1 MQTLT
6 IRDEVTSKLG
16 KTDYVITINLTS
28 RRLTARELIRERVRQ
43 EVEDFNKRQ
52 PELFNG
58 LVQPTD
64 TERTLNGFKF
74 HKKRT
79 LDWHEQFERAIE
91 GFQRNTFILLVD
103 DSQVEDLDQVI
114 PLAPETSVTFLKLVP
129 LVGGCCNGP
138 EAVKSLPRAG
148 Q

>member
-6 IRDEVTSKLG
+6 IRDEVTSNVG

-28 RRLTARELIRERVRQ
+28 KRLTARDLIRERVRQ
-43 EVEDFNKRQ
+43 EVEDFNNKQ
-52 PELFNG
+52 PELFHG

-74 HKKRT
+74 REKRT
-79 LDWHEQFERAIE
+79 LDWQEQFEKAIE
-91 GFQRNTFILLVD
+91 GFQRNAYILLVD
-103 DSQVEDLDQVI
+103 DLQVEDLDQVI

-129 LVGGCCNGP
+129 LVGG
-138 EAVKSLPRAG
+138 
-148 Q
+148 

>member
-6 IRDEVTSKLG
+6 IRDEVTSNVG

-28 RRLTARELIRERVRQ
+28 KRLTARDLIRERVRQ
-43 EVEDFNKRQ
+43 EVEDFNNKQ
-52 PELFNG
+52 PELFHG

-74 HKKRT
+74 LEKRT
-79 LDWHEQFERAIE
+79 LDWQEQFEKAIE
-91 GFQRNTFILLVD
+91 GFQRNAYILLVD
-103 DSQVEDLDQVI
+103 DLQVEDLDQVI

-129 LVGGCCNGP
+129 LVGG
-138 EAVKSLPRAG
+138 
-148 Q
+148 

>member
-6 IRDEVTSKLG
+6 IRDETTSNVG

-28 RRLTARELIRERVRQ
+28 KRLTARDLIRERVRQ
-43 EVEDFNKRQ
+43 EVEDFNNKQ
-52 PELFNG
+52 PELYHG

-74 HKKRT
+74 REKRT
-79 LDWHEQFERAIE
+79 LDWQEQFEKAIE
-91 GFQRNTFILLVD
+91 GFQRNAFILLVD
-103 DSQVEDLDQVI
+103 DLQVEDLDQVI

-129 LVGGCCNGP
+129 LVGG
-138 EAVKSLPRAG
+138 
-148 Q
+148 